1 MRSFLGKYVL
11 KYPHRNIQTARML
24 RKTMTGAE
32 RKLWSKLRANRF
44 GVKFR
49 RQVPFGNYIADFL
62 SLEAHLVVELDGC
75 QHYQDNALHQDK
87 LRDQYFTK
95 EGFTV
100 LRFNNT
106 EVTENMDGILETI
119 W

>member
-1 MRSFLGKYVL
+1 MRKKSLSFQERVGVRSFLGKYVL

-49 RQVPFGNYIADFL
+49 RQVPFGN
-62 SLEAHLVVELDGC
+62 
-75 QHYQDNALHQDK
+75 QDNALHQDK